1 MAGVSGIGGRGGPSN
16 IPSPDS
22 DDDKR
27 SESSKFGGHDI
38 VYGSESGEHGPSS
51 IEERANMLMKSGFQ
65 VHNPEEVEARS
76 SVSQKGGQ
84 KSGFFGR
91 MWDAVK
97 GIFEKKT
104 SKESVTMISSPEIPG
119 YKKYGKRLP
128 EARAVH
134 THFQSQGEG
143 LGIDSGD
150 TGVADVEGDAVVGDL
165 VDIEHSSDAESSS
178 KTSKNHGL
186 ARRVRGWWDYT
197 TKQQET
203 PVDGRVGLSL
213 SELQDIVERFTKMM
227 DETDNESERTLFA
240 QYVNTYRGYIQDMV
254 SAGAELPS
262 DRYNLLD
269 GSFDETASAKHVDQL
284 GESILVGNYQDL
296 SRTPEEDLVSMID
309 TGHDADSVLGELS
322 PEVRRVLDEAQSMRA
337 TFDAGISENVT
348 PDLRERILGALDKLI
363 LGIRNL
369 FIVIRN
375 SLIGLSRLVRNGL
388 RALGEFV
395 RRRGTLKD
403 SDYQLLID
411 EDDISPGVGELLTQ
425 YTDSSN
431 ADASENT
438 FVIPRSVVEAWA
450 DGIPEVVYMTR
461 VGDGFGEAAERLED
475 EGIYEEISAKDFMPK
490 MQENSFYQTMRPRGI
505 GDLPLEEDSVIY
517 EDMSGLQDSPQ
528 EEFIYDTPRTSPL
541 YEVPRGAPGLYD
553 IPRSYSTPSES
564 DENGYMIPNSA
575 RDGVFGVTPGFG
587 HALSAV
593 YSASYIDRLIEENDR
608 IREGIWT
615 TASSADFGLEEGRR
629 RYAAE
634 NRPLPP
640 LPPLETPPPSPYG
653 NNRVMQLVRRLQ
665 SGMNNVW
672 KGKRK

>member
-1 MAGVSGIGGRGGPSN
+1 M
-16 IPSPDS
+16 
-22 DDDKR
+22 
-27 SESSKFGGHDI
+27 
-38 VYGSESGEHGPSS
+38 
-51 IEERANMLMKSGFQ
+51 
-65 VHNPEEVEARS
+65 
-76 SVSQKGGQ
+76 
-84 KSGFFGR
+84 
-91 MWDAVK
+91 
-97 GIFEKKT
+97 
-104 SKESVTMISSPEIPG
+104 
-119 YKKYGKRLP
+119 
-128 EARAVH
+128 
-134 THFQSQGEG
+134 
-143 LGIDSGD
+143 
-150 TGVADVEGDAVVGDL
+150 
-165 VDIEHSSDAESSS
+165 
-178 KTSKNHGL
+178 
-186 ARRVRGWWDYT
+186 
-197 TKQQET
+197 
-203 PVDGRVGLSL
+203 
-213 SELQDIVERFTKMM
+213 
-227 DETDNESERTLFA
+227 
-240 QYVNTYRGYIQDMV
+240 
-254 SAGAELPS
+254 
-262 DRYNLLD
+262 
-269 GSFDETASAKHVDQL
+269 DQL
-284 GESILVGNYQDL
+284 GESILVDNYQDL

-348 PDLRERILGALDKLI
+348 PDLRERIRGALDKLI
-363 LGIRNL
+363 LGIKNL

-411 EDDISPGVGELLTQ
+411 EDDVSPGVGELLTQ
-425 YTDSSN
+425 YTDSSSSDSSGDN
-431 ADASENT
+431 C
-438 FVIPRSVVEAWA
+438 VIPRSVVEAWA

-461 VGDGFGEAAERLED
+461 VGDGFGEEAERLEE
-475 EGIYEEISAKDFMPK
+475 EGLYEEILAKDFMPK

-528 EEFIYDTPRTSPL
+528 EESIYDTPRTSPL

-575 RDGVFGVTPGFG
+575 RDGVFGVTPGFD

-629 RYAAE
+629 RYTAE

-665 SGMNNVW
+665 SGMSNVW